1 VSSGPGAPGAA
12 AAALILG
19 ALAAGC
25 ASGPAP
31 ESLPP
36 QTVTRAT
43 PEPPPPSEPPVAAP
57 VKDST
62 VVVIDPGDPDAG
74 TERSLGDASR
84 AERERRQAAGKPAV
98 VITDKNLA
106 EYATGQLTTAEP
118 GTAAAAEP
126 TAAPA
131 HAGRGEEYWRGRG
144 LEIRRRWRE
153 AVDRVSELEAEAARL
168 RTRFYAED
176 DPYVRDGQVKPQ
188 WDRALERLEESRA
201 AAESAEAELE
211 TFLEEGQRAGALQG
225 WLEEGADLE
234 PPPAAPERRSATE
247 PGEPDVI
254 EPVAEEPPR

>member
-1 VSSGPGAPGAA
+1 VPTAA
-12 AAALILG
+12 TALILG
-19 ALAAGC
+19 TLATGC
-25 ASGPAP
+25 ASRTSP

-74 TERSLGDASR
+74 SERSLGEASR
-84 AERERRQAAGKPAV
+84 AERERRQAAGKPAI

-118 GTAAAAEP
+118 GPAAGPVAP

-131 HAGRGEEYWRGRG
+131 NAERGEEYWRGRG
-144 LEIRRRWRE
+144 MEIRRRWRD

-168 RTRFYAED
+168 RNRFYAED

-188 WDRALERLEESRA
+188 WDRALQRLEENRA
-201 AAESAEAELE
+201 AAATAEEDLE
-211 TFLEEGQRAGALQG
+211 QFLEEGQRAGALQG

-234 PPPAAPERRSATE
+234 PPPAAPEPRSAAE